1 MALNG
6 IQIFKMTPKTNCK
19 DCGSP
24 TCMAFSMKVAGKKT
38 ENHGK

>member
-24 TCMAFSMKVAGKKT
+24 TCMAFSMKVTQDDVDITA
-38 ENHGK
+38 